1 MINNWSKRQR
11 VRALVTIA
19 LLLLIAWLLYQA
31 RRALLPF
38 VLGTVFAYILLPL
51 INWLDDHMRKSLS
64 QRLVRGVSVLIAYA
78 LTIYMISAL
87 LTSVVPP
94 IVAQVGSLIQ
104 RLPYF
109 ARNVYRVAPVLVQDW
124 LDAYNRIVP
133 ENIRLAVQ
141 HSFESTVQSLLRT
154 VQTGIFKGF
163 NVVFTTVSFVLGLIV
178 VPLWVFYVL
187 RDEPE
192 IRTQFYRLV
201 PASYREDVRN
211 ILSLI
216 DGVLATYLR
225 GQLILCLSVAILT
238 TVGLLILGIDFALL
252 LGTLAGLFE
261 VIPVLGPLLGAIPA
275 ILVTLATSP
284 SKLLWV
290 ILLAVVVQQIEN
302 YLLVPQVAHGTFR
315 IHPALAILALVIGS
329 EVAGLWGV
337 IVCLPLT
344 AILRDMMHYLYL
356 RLADEPLSPEE
367 ALANVRAKSY
377 PLSSVTLRAK
387 RLLKK

>member
-1 MINNWSKRQR
+1 MSNWNTRQR
-11 VRALVTIA
+11 VRALVTML
-19 LLLLIAWLLYQA
+19 LLLLITWLLYQA

-38 VLGTVFAYILLPL
+38 VLGTVFAYILLPF

-78 LTIYMISAL
+78 LTIYVISAL

-94 IVAQVGSLIQ
+94 IGAQVGSLIQ

-109 ARNVYRVAPVLVQDW
+109 ARNVYRAAPMLVQDW

-133 ENIRLAVQ
+133 ESIRLAVQ
-141 HSFESTVQSLLRT
+141 HSVESTVQSLLRT
-154 VQTGIFKGF
+154 LQTGIFKGV
-163 NVVFTTVSFVLGLIV
+163 NVVFTTVSFILGLIV
-178 VPLWVFYVL
+178 VPLWMFYIL

-192 IRTQFYRLV
+192 IRTQFYGLI
-201 PASYREDVRN
+201 PIPYRDDVRN
-211 ILSLI
+211 ILRLI
-216 DGVLATYLR
+216 DGVLGAYLR

-252 LGTLAGLFE
+252 LGTLAGIFE

-284 SKLLWV
+284 SRVLWV

-337 IVCLPLT
+337 ILCLPLT
-344 AILRDMMHYLYL
+344 AMVRNVVHYLYL
-356 RLADEPLSPEE
+356 RLSDEPLSPEE
-367 ALANVRAKSY
+367 ALANVRGKAH
-377 PLSSVTLRAK
+377 PLPSLALQVK
-387 RLLKK
+387 RLWKK

>member
-1 MINNWSKRQR
+1 MSNWNTRQR
-11 VRALVTIA
+11 VRALVTML
-19 LLLLIAWLLYQA
+19 LLLLITWLLYQA

-38 VLGTVFAYILLPL
+38 VLGTVFAYILLPF

-78 LTIYMISAL
+78 LTIYVISAL

-94 IVAQVGSLIQ
+94 IGAQVGSLIQ

-109 ARNVYRVAPVLVQDW
+109 ARNVYRAAPMLVQDW

-133 ENIRLAVQ
+133 ESIRLAVQ
-141 HSFESTVQSLLRT
+141 HSVESTVQSLLRT
-154 VQTGIFKGF
+154 LQTGIFKGV
-163 NVVFTTVSFVLGLIV
+163 NVVFTTVSFILGLIV
-178 VPLWVFYVL
+178 VPLWMFYIL

-192 IRTQFYRLV
+192 IRTQFYGLI
-201 PASYREDVRN
+201 PIPYRDDVRN
-211 ILSLI
+211 ILRLI
-216 DGVLATYLR
+216 DGVLGAYLR

-252 LGTLAGLFE
+252 LGTLAGIFE

-284 SKLLWV
+284 SRVLWV
-290 ILLAVVVQQIEN
+290 ILLAVVVQQVEN

-337 IVCLPLT
+337 ILCLPLT
-344 AILRDMMHYLYL
+344 AMVRDVVHYLYL
-356 RLADEPLSPEE
+356 RLSDEPLSPEE
-367 ALANVRAKSY
+367 ALANVRGKAH
-377 PLSSVTLRAK
+377 PLPSLALQVK
-387 RLLKK
+387 RLWKK